1 MRVNYNINPL
11 GGFRPGAALQ
21 NLGDQFRE
29 QGKQADL
36 KSQREQMQGLILKAR
51 QGDSDA
57 MDQVFALNPG
67 IGMEI
72 DNHFNKM
79 TQEKGVAQAK
89 IIKKKTLDWA
99 TQWKSADMDQ
109 REMLKEQAFLD
120 ENIDFG
126 EDEQN
131 LTNEQFDDATNF
143 MLHKEFKGGKTAGQ
157 REFSNLLDIAQ
168 NPNSTEVEKSSAL
181 VKLGQVAKKTST
193 GKERILEDDRLSDL
207 DVSHEADIAGARE
220 GEKLKSQIKLKPKIM
235 KAVKLA
241 EKAAIERGEVL
252 TDLGRMNAALPGLT
266 DAIGQLRQ
274 LAPLVTST
282 MSGKLFDAAVK
293 EFGFGATKGSTA
305 RAKFRAII
313 DNQVLPL
320 LKPTFGAAFTV
331 PEGDA
336 LRATMGD
343 PDATADEKLAQLDAF
358 MDQKRRDI
366 ETKQNQLEGGQPQ
379 VKPIDQITPEQL
391 KNMTP
396 EQLQSLLN
404 QGQ

>member
-1 MRVNYNINPL
+1 MPVNYNINPL
-11 GGFRPGAALQ
+11 GGFNPGEALQ

-36 KSQREQMQGLILKAR
+36 KSQREQMQGLMLKAR

-57 MDQVFALNPG
+57 MDQVFALNPE

-89 IIKKKTLDWA
+89 IIKNKTLDWA

-143 MLHKEFKGGKTAGQ
+143 MLHKEFGKGLSGGEKTERQRNLETLQSMPSGTEQEIKEREEAAFIFGAKPKTASVEEKIKLDKSKQQTKEDHAISLAKKKDQNQ
-157 REFSNLLDIAQ
+157 RLQGFIDSGI
-168 NPNSTEVEKSSAL
+168 SSAENL
-181 VKLGQVAKKTST
+181 ISVNRSLELLNSVETGGIDNALIKGKQILGLESADEAELSYNL
-193 GKERILEDDRLSDL
+193 GKS
-207 DVSHEADIAGARE
+207 
-220 GEKLKSQIKLKPKIM
+220 
-235 KAVKLA
+235 
-241 EKAAIERGEVL
+241 VL
-252 TDLGRMNAALPGLT
+252 T
-266 DAIGQLRQ
+266 Q
-274 LAPLVTST
+274 
-282 MSGKLFDAAVK
+282 
-293 EFGFGATKGSTA
+293 
-305 RAKFRAII
+305 
-313 DNQVLPL
+313 

-331 PEGDA
+331 DEMLELKRMESGLGKSVAGNKRILNNLKKILNRSARRGMAAAKRQGEDFTYNEIKS
-336 LRATMGD
+336 LMG
-343 PDATADEKLAQLDAF
+343 
-358 MDQKRRDI
+358 
-366 ETKQNQLEGGQPQ
+366 GGQPMEAGGQSQ
-379 VKPIDQITPEQL
+379 VQPVKAIDQITPEQL